1 MTTLSATY
9 CAFCEIVSKGFDNF
23 IIFFEHVGRCRAA
36 AELTRQGYYAEAK
49 KLMLE
54 INNRD
59 PK

>member
-1 MTTLSATY
+1 MNTLSATY
-9 CAFCEIVSKGFDNF
+9 CAFCEIVSKKVDSL
-23 IIFFEHVGRCRAA
+23 IIFFEDVGRCRAA
-36 AELTRQGYYAEAK
+36 AELTRQGYYEEAK